1 MTTSRP
7 ATSEAETPVDA
18 EDAPAGAADAA
29 GAPAGAAGAP
39 VAVSEPERQRRRSF
53 APSLSPDGRAFA
65 DIVDEG
71 GYPRA
76 VQRHLDG
83 TRVTGS
89 RDVRL
94 PVDGP
99 VDKVIYSP
107 DGRWLACSTLP
118 HAGNRSQVWA
128 VTNDPDDPTARR
140 LDDDTGASADLVGWS
155 GDQVALTIEQ
165 TDGVGVA
172 ALVDPSSGDRLEL
185 DRRPEGRLL
194 DSWAG
199 ATVVRVGGRGDR
211 SLRVL
216 RGEEETALFADDP
229 GSTSDPAVVLDDRR
243 PRWIPYLHRLV
254 EAGPDGYVRVLVRS
268 DYAADRTRLLL
279 ATVVDGEYS
288 YQVIADRE
296 DADLDEFAVSADA
309 STVAL
314 LWNVDGG
321 RSEFQLCRL
330 ADGSLAAPTPL
341 PGPVAEELTI
351 SADGALVAMTVQ
363 GPGWEPSV
371 ELLATAGQEWVAI
384 ERLPPDPD
392 TVLPTSVTLAA
403 RDGTRLQ
410 AWWYASPVA
419 DGPAPT
425 LVDFHG
431 GPEGQAR
438 PTYHDLYPLLLAR
451 GWHVVAPNIRG
462 SAGFGRAYSHAD
474 DLERRWT
481 SLNDPLDVADW
492 LVGEGI
498 ADPGRLVISG
508 RSYGGYL
515 TQAVL
520 AFHPGTYAAGV
531 STCGMSDL
539 RTFYEHTEPWIGR
552 AAVTKYGHPERD
564 AELLAALSPLG
575 AAEAIDVPV
584 LFVHGT
590 QDTNVPPGE
599 SVQMQVALRE
609 RGVPAELILVPEEG
623 HQIYKPENR
632 AAVSQAICDWLMS
645 AVPPPA

>member
-1 MTTSRP
+1 MS
-7 ATSEAETPVDA
+7 TSEGVGADA
-18 EDAPAGAADAA
+18 LGAGALGP
-29 GAPAGAAGAP
+29 GALGICG
-39 VAVSEPERQRRRSF
+39 ERPRRPSF
-53 APSLSPDGRAFA
+53 APSISPDGRAFA
-65 DIVDEG
+65 HIVDVG

-83 TRVTGS
+83 TRVTGT

-99 VDKVIYSP
+99 VDKVLYSP
-107 DGRWLACSTLP
+107 DGRWLACRTLP

-128 VTNDPDDPTARR
+128 VTNDPDDPTAKR
-140 LDDDTGASADLVGWS
+140 LDEDAGASADLVGWS
-155 GDQVALTIEQ
+155 GGLVALTIER

-172 ALVDPSSGDRLEL
+172 ALVDPATGHRVEL
-185 DRRPEGRLL
+185 DRRPGGRLQ

-199 ATVVRVGGRGDR
+199 ATLVRVGARGDR

-216 RGEEETALFADDP
+216 RGEEEIVLFGDDP
-229 GSTSDPAVVLDDRR
+229 GSNSDPAVILDDRR
-243 PRWIPYLHRLV
+243 PRWIPYLRRLV
-254 EAGPDGYVRVLVRS
+254 EPGPDGYVRALVRS
-268 DYAADRTRLLL
+268 DYGAERTRLLL
-279 ATVVDGEYS
+279 ATVVDGDYS
-288 YQVIADRE
+288 YQVLAQRD
-296 DADLDEFAVSADA
+296 DADLDEFAVSADT

-314 LWNVDGG
+314 LWNVGG
-321 RSEFQLCRL
+321 GTSELQLCRL

-341 PGPVAEELTI
+341 PGPVAEELSI
-351 SADGALVAMTVQ
+351 SADGSLVAMTVQ
-363 GPGWEPSV
+363 GPGREHSV
-371 ELLATAGQEWVAI
+371 ELLATRAQEWVAVD
-384 ERLPPDPD
+384 RPPPDPD
-392 TVLPTSVTLAA
+392 SVLPTSVTLAA
-403 RDGTRLQ
+403 RDGTPLQ

-419 DGPAPT
+419 GGAAPT

-474 DLERRWT
+474 DRERRWA
-481 SLNDPLDVADW
+481 SLTDPVDVAHW
-492 LVGEGI
+492 LVDEGI
-498 ADPGRLVISG
+498 AEPGRLVISG

-520 AFHPGTYAAGV
+520 AFHAGTYAAGV

-539 RTFYEHTEPWIGR
+539 CTFYEHTEPWIAS
-552 AAVTKYGHPERD
+552 AAVTKYGHPEAD
-564 AELLAALSPLG
+564 AEMLAELSPLG
-575 AAEAIDVPV
+575 AVDTIDVPV

-599 SVQMQVALRE
+599 SEQMAEALRS
-609 RGVPAELILVPEEG
+609 RGVPTELILVPEEG

-632 AAVSQAICDWLMS
+632 LSVARAVCDWLMRTVS
-645 AVPPPA
+645 PPAD